1 MSHREYEM
9 LIGLEVHAEL
19 ATTTKMFCRCLSR
32 FGDPPNTNVCPVC
45 MGLPGSLPVPNH
57 EAVRLGVRAALALN
71 CQVNL
76 ESSFDRKNY
85 FYPDLPKGYQITQF
99 ERPLAQGGYI
109 EIQEPKKRIR
119 IRRLHLEEDAG
130 KSVHAGEDITTA
142 AYSLV
147 DHNRCGVPLVEIV
160 SEPDMTCPDEARQY
174 LENLQK
180 ILQFAGVSDVKMEE
194 GSMRVD
200 CNISVNLKGEPPG
213 VPVELKNLSSFRAVV
228 RALGYEFKR
237 QSQALENGDKIIR
250 ETRHWDESK
259 EVAYSMRTKES
270 SQDYRYFPEPD
281 LPGLSLTQEFVDE
294 VKRTMPALP
303 SDIVRRYVENL
314 GLTPYDAGVLTQSPS
329 LVAYFDRCVEA
340 GAEPKTCSNWITGD
354 LLGYLKSKGIP
365 YDRIPVTPQNLA
377 GMLALI
383 KEGTISGKIGKDVL
397 VKMIETGKDAASIVK
412 EEGLT
417 QVSDD
422 SELAAVVE
430 SVLEAN
436 PAAVVDYV
444 NGKQNALG
452 FLVGQVMKATKG
464 RANPAKVNALLK
476 EKMLSR

>member
-1 MSHREYEM
+1 
-9 LIGLEVHAEL
+9 
-19 ATTTKMFCRCLSR
+19 
-32 FGDPPNTNVCPVC
+32 
-45 MGLPGSLPVPNH
+45 
-57 EAVRLGVRAALALN
+57 
-71 CQVNL
+71 
-76 ESSFDRKNY
+76 
-85 FYPDLPKGYQITQF
+85 
-99 ERPLAQGGYI
+99 
-109 EIQEPKKRIR
+109 
-119 IRRLHLEEDAG
+119 
-130 KSVHAGEDITTA
+130 
-142 AYSLV
+142 
-147 DHNRCGVPLVEIV
+147 
-160 SEPDMTCPDEARQY
+160 
-174 LENLQK
+174 
-180 ILQFAGVSDVKMEE
+180 
-194 GSMRVD
+194 
-200 CNISVNLKGEPPG
+200 
-213 VPVELKNLSSFRAVV
+213 
-228 RALGYEFKR
+228 
-237 QSQALENGDKIIR
+237 
-250 ETRHWDESK
+250 
-259 EVAYSMRTKES
+259 
-270 SQDYRYFPEPD
+270 
-281 LPGLSLTQEFVDE
+281 
-294 VKRTMPALP
+294 MPALP

-377 GMLALI
+377 GMIALI